1 MTKDYEGK
9 LGIGQIIFCIIA
21 AATLLIPFTI
31 DPMEFSFNHIMPI
44 AESDINVWQSE
55 FYLPALYEVI
65 GITDKVPQ
73 VINDIIPY
81 AFVAF
86 YGILAFDIVFAL
98 LMMIIRNEAMRVILR
113 AISVLLG
120 FVMLAVNLV
129 MLASVA
135 GVATYY
141 LKYVADSGT
150 PIFDFLKNSG
160 VFFFFGVMV
169 FSLIGMVKQF
179 SSFFAK
185 TR

>member
-44 AESDINVWQSE
+44 AESDINVWQNAYISIL
-55 FYLPALYEVI
+55 FDIA
-65 GITDKVPQ
+65 GIADKIPQ
-73 VINDIIPY
+73 IIYDIIPY
-81 AFVAF
+81 GFVAF
-86 YGILAFDIVFAL
+86 YGILAFNIVFAL
-98 LMMIIRNEAMRVILR
+98 LMMIIRNEVMRAILR

-135 GVATYY
+135 GVFANYFKN
-141 LKYVADSGT
+141 LAGSGA
-150 PIFDFLKNSG
+150 PIFDYLKNSG
-160 VFFFFGVMV
+160 VIYFLGVMV

-179 SSFFAK
+179 SSFFGK
-185 TR
+185 TC

>member
-44 AESDINVWQSE
+44 AESDINVWQNAYINIL
-55 FYLPALYEVI
+55 FDTV
-65 GITDKVPQ
+65 GIADKIPQ
-73 VINDIIPY
+73 VIYDIIPY
-81 AFVAF
+81 GLAAF

-98 LMMIIRNEAMRVILR
+98 LMMIIRNEVMRVLLR

-120 FVMLAVNLV
+120 FAMLAVNLV